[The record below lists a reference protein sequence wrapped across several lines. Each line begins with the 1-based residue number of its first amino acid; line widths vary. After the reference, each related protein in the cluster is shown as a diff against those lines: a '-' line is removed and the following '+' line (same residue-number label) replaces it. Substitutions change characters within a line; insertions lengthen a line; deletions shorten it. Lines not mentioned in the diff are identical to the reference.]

1 MSRRRRR
8 PVGVWVTELGSSDN
22 SGASGAE
29 TFGSSLWYAD
39 ALGAHAQMGH
49 AVACRQARAGWHAHG
64 TDTGTGMCTGM
75 CTGMRT
81 ACMVHGTMCTG
92 MRTARATKP
101 RAHLLPTCCSPAGQ
115 ALVGGRYALLARPL
129 DAPRDAPLQP
139 RPDFWV
145 APTPTRT
152 FIRCVTLTF
161 ITYPN
166 LYLSLP

>member
-64 TDTGTGMCTGM
+64 TGTGTGLRTGM

-81 ACMVHGTMCTG
+81 ACMVHG
-92 MRTARATKP
+92 MRTARHAP
-101 RAHLLPTCCSPAGQ
+101 PSRALTCCSPAGQ

-161 ITYPN
+161 IT
-166 LYLSLP
+166 LP